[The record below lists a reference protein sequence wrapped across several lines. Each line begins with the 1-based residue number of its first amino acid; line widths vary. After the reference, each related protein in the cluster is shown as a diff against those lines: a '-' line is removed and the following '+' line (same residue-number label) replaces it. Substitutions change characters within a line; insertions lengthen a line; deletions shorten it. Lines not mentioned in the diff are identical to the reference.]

1 MNRGIDFA
9 QCYDGFYFRKGER
22 PSDMAELVKNKAEE
36 YYNKYY
42 IGDQI

>member
-1 MNRGIDFA
+1 MSYDFEK
-9 QCYDGFYFRKGER
+9 YNDGFYFRKGER

-42 IGDQI
+42 IGE